1 MSRPSTFHI
10 IVPETRVDVLEVK
23 SEEEETTKKI
33 NNMKLTKVTCV
44 MSSIMLPICSLVFTV
59 TFWAFGLIHAYSSDD
74 AANFNMSDC
83 LTTDLA

>member
-33 NNMKLTKVTCV
+33 NNMKLIKVTCV
-44 MSSIMLPICSLVFTV
+44 MSSMMLPICSLFFTV
-59 TFWAFGLIHAYSSDD
+59 TFWAFGLIHAFSSND
-74 AANFNMSDC
+74 ADNFNMSDC